1 MTLRLV
7 DEVDFGGK
15 YVEAQVHDTGKF
27 HEILGP
33 TNFLASVLDYLDG
46 PLADTMHKFES
57 YSTSFELEIAESVK
71 WNKQEQRHKSTTT
84 KSPKNTRVLNVS
96 KQ

>member
-27 HEILGP
+27 HGILGP

-57 YSTSFELEIAESVK
+57 YLRPLNWELP
-71 WNKQEQRHKSTTT
+71 N
-84 KSPKNTRVLNVS
+84 L
-96 KQ
+96 

>member
-27 HEILGP
+27 HGILGP

-57 YSTSFELEIAESVK
+57 
-71 WNKQEQRHKSTTT
+71 
-84 KSPKNTRVLNVS
+84 
-96 KQ
+96 